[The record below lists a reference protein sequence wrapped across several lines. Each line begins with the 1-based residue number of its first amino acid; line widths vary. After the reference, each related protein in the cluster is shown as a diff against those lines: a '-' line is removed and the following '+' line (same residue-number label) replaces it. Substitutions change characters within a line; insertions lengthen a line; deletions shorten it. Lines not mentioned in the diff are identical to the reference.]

1 MTGYD
6 VEPTTTEAPYL
17 LGIAID
23 LQVDELADER
33 GDGGLQEGI
42 ARGDVDL
49 VDIFGQTVDDS
60 LQEPFVTEHD
70 GRATTSSDALG
81 REPLGDIAGLDVFRG
96 SRDIGDLFWGY
107 LVGILIKDG
116 FARLFEATEEHLL
129 HLLQQVEA
137 DEDIGIVIEL
147 QGFVGSHLTIEGTFV
162 AELLGGQLCIVGM
175 IDVTD
180 MTPQAQ
186 EPLFEFAV
194 VVVGEVA
201 EEAAYH
207 LALFVGEI
215 RHVVK
220 FVDITEVGK
229 DLIRRS
235 HVLIEVVE
243 VGQQQLSPAVEV
255 VERFVDARTL
265 DEAFV
270 ELTDEQDG
278 VGNLQR

>member
-1 MTGYD
+1 MVGEMVGSVILRQQWGIGMTGHD
-6 VEPTTTEAPYL
+6 VEPATAEAPYL
-17 LGIAID
+17 RGVAID

-42 ARGDVDL
+42 ACGDVDL

-96 SRDIGDLFWGY
+96 SRDIGDLFGGH
-107 LVGILIKDG
+107 LVGILIEDG
-116 FARLFEATEEHLL
+116 FARLFQTTEEHLL

-137 DEDIGIVIEL
+137 NEDIGIVIEL
-147 QGFVGSHLTIEGTFV
+147 QGLIGSHLTIEGPFV
-162 AELLGGQLCIVGM
+162 AELLGGQLRVVGM

-186 EPLFEFAV
+186 EPLFEFTV
-194 VVVGEVA
+194 MVVGEVA

-215 RHVVK
+215 RHIVEL
-220 FVDITEVGK
+220 VDISEVGK

-235 HVLIEVVE
+235 HVFIEVVE
-243 VGQQQLSPAVEV
+243 VG
-255 VERFVDARTL
+255 
-265 DEAFV
+265 
-270 ELTDEQDG
+270 EQ
-278 VGNLQR
+278 